1 MRFLVL
7 VLILVTA
14 ASTALAGTPDI
25 KCTADTTLSLTTGI
39 GNPVGPSALTIVSN
53 GKACIKLLWFKDNT
67 TKRGGAQVV
76 DSTYVY
82 LRDYT
87 PPRYVPMPSGADSA
101 VVDIV
106 TATELLVIK

>member
-14 ASTALAGTPDI
+14 ASTALAGVNDI
-25 KCTADTTLSLTTGI
+25 KCTADTTLSLTTTL
-39 GNPVGPSALTIVSN
+39 GNPVGPSAVTLVAD
-53 GKACIKLLWFKDNT
+53 GKAYLKFIWFKDNCT
-67 TKRGGAQVV
+67 DRVSGQIVDTAVV
-76 DSTYVY
+76 F

-87 PPRYVPMPSGADSA
+87 PPRYYPMPSGADSV
-101 VVDIV
+101 VVDMV